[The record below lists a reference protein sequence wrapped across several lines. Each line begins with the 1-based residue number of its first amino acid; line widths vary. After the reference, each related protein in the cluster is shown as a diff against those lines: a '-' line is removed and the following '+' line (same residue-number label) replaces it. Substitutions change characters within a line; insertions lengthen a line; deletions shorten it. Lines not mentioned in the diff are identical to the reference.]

1 MKSIMKILTVIGM
14 TAFISTSAMAHD
26 RTSIDS
32 LPAKGNV
39 SVVGVVESID
49 GKNTVTLRDDTGRVQ
64 VKVTREEY
72 EKLRVGEEVRAT
84 GLVKTHNSE
93 RYVEAR
99 SVINPA
105 SSKETDEESKTI
117 TDGNSTGEDMYKG
130 SRGPDK
136 E

>member
-1 MKSIMKILTVIGM
+1 MNRVWKMMMVMGATVFM
-14 TAFISTSAMAHD
+14 SSAALAKD
-26 RTSIDS
+26 RTTIDS

-49 GKNTVTLRDDTGRVQ
+49 GDNTMTLRDDTGRVQ
-64 VKVTREEY
+64 VKVNREEY

-84 GLVKTHNSE
+84 GLVKVKGDT
-93 RYVEAR
+93 RLIAAR

-105 SSKETDEESKTI
+105 SSKASDAETKDI
-117 TDGNSTGEDMYKG
+117 NAGNSTGEDLYKG
-130 SRGPDK
+130 TRGPDK